1 MSRRRWGPRAL
12 RAVSLLC
19 LLVVAVVLV
28 RYARS
33 VDWHAVAASLA
44 ALPASTL
51 AGVAALT
58 LASYLVYGGY
68 DLAARAYAG
77 HPLSTRR
84 VLAISLSSYAFALN
98 LGALLGGAGLRYRM
112 YARSGLRN
120 GTIARI
126 VAFVVA
132 TNWLGYVALAGL
144 LFAAG
149 AIAPPPSLRI
159 TPSLLRAAGIA
170 MLLVACG
177 YLYACAAWR
186 GRTFHVRGHH
196 FRWPSLRLGLLQVAL
211 AAFDWALMGTLLWT
225 LLGPAYPW
233 PLVTATLLLSAVA
246 TALLHVPAGLGV
258 AEAVFVAVLAGGTP
272 EPRILAALL
281 AWRAAY
287 YLVPLVAAVAFYAG
301 VEARAGVARGARAD
315 AGPVS
320 RG

>member
-1 MSRRRWGPRAL
+1 MSRRRWVTRVL
-12 RAVSLLC
+12 RAVSVLFLL
-19 LLVVAVVLV
+19 LVAVVLV
-28 RYARS
+28 RYART
-33 VDWHAVAASLA
+33 VDWHAVAAALA
-44 ALPASTL
+44 ALPPATL
-51 AGVAALT
+51 AAVAAIT
-58 LASYLVYGGY
+58 VASYLVYGGY
-68 DLAARAYAG
+68 DLAARRYTG
-77 HPLSTRR
+77 HHLSTRR

-120 GTIARI
+120 GTIGRI

-132 TNWLGYVALAGL
+132 TNWLGYVALAGV

-149 AIAPPPSLRI
+149 TIAAPPGMAMSQGAM
-159 TPSLLRAAGIA
+159 TPGLLRALGVA
-170 MLLVACG
+170 MLAVAVA
-177 YLYACAAWR
+177 YLAACAAWR
-186 GRTFHVRGHH
+186 GRTFHLRGHH
-196 FRWPSLRLGLLQVAL
+196 FRWPSPRLGLVQVAL
-211 AAFDWALMGTLLWT
+211 AALDWALMGTLLWV

-272 EPRILAALL
+272 VPRILAALL

-301 VEARAGVARGARAD
+301 VEARAG
-315 AGPVS
+315 AGTVS

>member
-1 MSRRRWGPRAL
+1 MSRRRWVTRVL
-12 RAVSLLC
+12 RAVSVLFLL
-19 LLVVAVVLV
+19 LVAVVLV
-28 RYARS
+28 RYART
-33 VDWHAVAASLA
+33 VDWHAVAAALA
-44 ALPASTL
+44 ALPPATL
-51 AGVAALT
+51 AAVAAIT
-58 LASYLVYGGY
+58 VASYLVYGGY
-68 DLAARAYAG
+68 DLAARSYTG
-77 HPLSTRR
+77 HHLSTRR

-120 GTIARI
+120 GTIGRI

-132 TNWLGYVALAGL
+132 TNWLGYVALAGV

-149 AIAPPPSLRI
+149 TIAAPPGMAMSQGAM
-159 TPSLLRAAGIA
+159 TPGLLRALGVA
-170 MLLVACG
+170 MLAVAVA
-177 YLYACAAWR
+177 YLAACAAWR
-186 GRTFHVRGHH
+186 GRTFHLRGHH
-196 FRWPSLRLGLLQVAL
+196 FRWPSPRLGLVQVAL
-211 AAFDWALMGTLLWT
+211 AALDWALMGTLLWV

-301 VEARAGVARGARAD
+301 VEARAG
-315 AGPVS
+315 AGTVS

>member
-1 MSRRRWGPRAL
+1 MSRRRWVTRVL
-12 RAVSLLC
+12 RAVSVLFLL
-19 LLVVAVVLV
+19 LVAVVLV
-28 RYARS
+28 RYART
-33 VDWHAVAASLA
+33 VDWHAVAAALA
-44 ALPASTL
+44 ALPPATL
-51 AGVAALT
+51 AAVAAIT
-58 LASYLVYGGY
+58 VASYLVYGGY
-68 DLAARAYAG
+68 DLAARRYTG
-77 HPLSTRR
+77 HHLSTRR

-120 GTIARI
+120 GTIGRI

-132 TNWLGYVALAGL
+132 TNWLGYVALAGV

-149 AIAPPPSLRI
+149 TIAAPPGLAMSQGAM
-159 TPSLLRAAGIA
+159 TPGLLRALGVA
-170 MLLVACG
+170 MLAVAVA
-177 YLYACAAWR
+177 YLAACAAWR
-186 GRTFHVRGHH
+186 GRTFHLRGHH
-196 FRWPSLRLGLLQVAL
+196 FRWPSPRLGLVQVAL
-211 AAFDWALMGTLLWT
+211 AALDWALMGTLLWV

-287 YLVPLVAAVAFYAG
+287 YLVPLVAAVAFYVG
-301 VEARAGVARGARAD
+301 VEARAG
-315 AGPVS
+315 AGTVS

>member
-1 MSRRRWGPRAL
+1 L

-19 LLVVAVVLV
+19 VLVVAVLLV

-33 VDWHAVAASLA
+33 VDWRAVAATLF
-44 ALPASTL
+44 ALRPSTL
-51 AGVAALT
+51 AAVAALT

-68 DLAARAYAG
+68 DLAARRYTG
-77 HPLSTRR
+77 HGLSTRR

-132 TNWLGYVALAGL
+132 TNWLGYVALAGV

-149 AIAPPPSLRI
+149 TIVAPPGFRLAPW
-159 TPSLLRAAGIA
+159 LLRGLGVAMLVVAAG
-170 MLLVACG
+170 
-177 YLYACAAWR
+177 YLCACAAWH

-196 FRWPSLRLGLLQVAL
+196 FRWPSPRLGLVQLGL
-211 AAFDWALMGTLLWT
+211 AALDWALMGTLLWV
-225 LLGPAYPW
+225 LLGSAYPW
-233 PLVTATLLLSAVA
+233 TLVTATLLLSAVA

-287 YLVPLVAAVAFYAG
+287 YLLPLVAAAAFYAS
-301 VEARAGVARGARAD
+301 VEARAGA
-315 AGPVS
+315 VS
-320 RG
+320 RA

>member
-1 MSRRRWGPRAL
+1 MSRRRWVTRVL
-12 RAVSLLC
+12 RAVSVLFLL
-19 LLVVAVVLV
+19 LVAVVLV
-28 RYARS
+28 RYART
-33 VDWHAVAASLA
+33 VDWHAVAAALA
-44 ALPASTL
+44 ALPPATL
-51 AGVAALT
+51 AAVAGLT
-58 LASYLVYGGY
+58 LTSYLVYGGY
-68 DLAARAYAG
+68 DLAARRYTG
-77 HPLSTRR
+77 HHLSTRR

-120 GTIARI
+120 GTIGRI

-132 TNWLGYVALAGL
+132 TNWLGYVALAGV

-149 AIAPPPSLRI
+149 TIAAPPGMAMSQGAM
-159 TPSLLRAAGIA
+159 TPGLLRALGVA
-170 MLLVACG
+170 MLAVAVA
-177 YLYACAAWR
+177 YLAACAAWR
-186 GRTFHVRGHH
+186 GRTFHLRGHH
-196 FRWPSLRLGLLQVAL
+196 FRWPSPRLGLVQVAL
-211 AAFDWALMGTLLWT
+211 AALDWALMGTLLWV

-301 VEARAGVARGARAD
+301 VEARAG
-315 AGPVS
+315 AGTVS

>member
-1 MSRRRWGPRAL
+1 MSRRRWMTRVL
-12 RAVSLLC
+12 RAVSVLFLL
-19 LLVVAVVLV
+19 LVAVVLV
-28 RYARS
+28 RYART
-33 VDWHAVAASLA
+33 VDWHAVAAALA
-44 ALPASTL
+44 ALPPATL
-51 AGVAALT
+51 AAVAGVT

-68 DLAARAYAG
+68 DLAARSYTG
-77 HPLSTRR
+77 HHLPTRR

-120 GTIARI
+120 GTIGRI

-132 TNWLGYVALAGL
+132 TNWLGYVALAGV

-149 AIAPPPSLRI
+149 TIETPPALRMSPGVLRSLGVAMVAIA
-159 TPSLLRAAGIA
+159 A
-170 MLLVACG
+170 G
-177 YLYACAAWR
+177 YLAACAAWR
-186 GRTFHVRGHH
+186 GRTFHIRGHH
-196 FRWPSLRLGLLQVAL
+196 FRWPSPRLALVQIAL
-211 AAFDWALMGTLLWT
+211 AALDWALMGTLLWV

-258 AEAVFVAVLAGGTP
+258 AEAVFVAVLAGGVP

-301 VEARAGVARGARAD
+301 VEARPGTA
-315 AGPVS
+315 VS

>member
-1 MSRRRWGPRAL
+1 
-12 RAVSLLC
+12 
-19 LLVVAVVLV
+19 
-28 RYARS
+28 
-33 VDWHAVAASLA
+33 
-44 ALPASTL
+44 
-51 AGVAALT
+51 
-58 LASYLVYGGY
+58 
-68 DLAARAYAG
+68 
-77 HPLSTRR
+77 

-120 GTIARI
+120 GTIGRI

-132 TNWLGYVALAGL
+132 TNWLGYVALAGV

-149 AIAPPPSLRI
+149 TIAAPPGLAMSQGAM
-159 TPSLLRAAGIA
+159 TPGLLRALGVA
-170 MLLVACG
+170 MLAVAVA
-177 YLYACAAWR
+177 YLAACAAWR
-186 GRTFHVRGHH
+186 GRTFHLRGHH
-196 FRWPSLRLGLLQVAL
+196 FRWPSPRLGLVQVAL
-211 AAFDWALMGTLLWT
+211 AALDWALMGTLLWV

-301 VEARAGVARGARAD
+301 VEARAG
-315 AGPVS
+315 AGTVS

>member
-1 MSRRRWGPRAL
+1 MSRRRWATRVL
-12 RAVSLLC
+12 RAVSALFLL
-19 LLVVAVVLV
+19 LVAVVLV
-28 RYARS
+28 RYART
-33 VDWHAVAASLA
+33 VDWHAVAAALA
-44 ALPASTL
+44 ALPPATL
-51 AGVAALT
+51 AAVAALT

-68 DLAARAYAG
+68 DLAARSYTG
-77 HPLSTRR
+77 HHLSTRR

-120 GTIARI
+120 GTIGRI

-132 TNWLGYVALAGL
+132 TNWLGYVALAGV

-149 AIAPPPSLRI
+149 AIAVPPGLATSPGAMS
-159 TPSLLRAAGIA
+159 PGLLRALGVA
-170 MLLVACG
+170 MLAVAVA
-177 YLYACAAWR
+177 YLAACAAWR
-186 GRTFHVRGHH
+186 GRTFHLRGHH
-196 FRWPSLRLGLLQVAL
+196 FRWPTPRLGLVQVAL
-211 AAFDWALMGTLLWT
+211 AALDWALMGTLLWV

-287 YLVPLVAAVAFYAG
+287 YLVPLVAAIAFYAG
-301 VEARAGVARGARAD
+301 VEARAGAGA
-315 AGPVS
+315 VS

>member
-1 MSRRRWGPRAL
+1 
-12 RAVSLLC
+12 VSALC
-19 LLVVAVVLV
+19 LLVVATLLV
-28 RYARS
+28 RYARTI
-33 VDWHAVAASLA
+33 DWTAVAAALA
-44 ALPASTL
+44 ALPLST
-51 AGVAALT
+51 VAAVAGLT
-58 LASYLVYGGY
+58 VASYHAYGGY
-68 DLAARAYAG
+68 DLAARRYTG
-77 HPLSTRR
+77 HRLSTRR

-112 YARSGLRN
+112 YARSGLRT

-144 LFAAG
+144 LFATG
-149 AIAPPPSLRI
+149 AIAAPEALRI
-159 TPSLLRAAGIA
+159 TPLLLRATGVA
-170 MLLVACG
+170 MLLVACA
-177 YLYACAAWR
+177 YLCACTAWH

-196 FRWPSLRLGLLQVAL
+196 FRWPSPRLALLQVAM
-211 AAFDWALMGTLLWT
+211 AAFDWALMGTLLWV

-258 AEAVFVAVLAGGTP
+258 AEAVFIAVLAGGTP
-272 EPRILAALL
+272 EPRVLAALL

-287 YLVPLVAAVAFYAG
+287 YLVPLVAAIAFYAG
-301 VEARAGVARGARAD
+301 VEARAGVAADARAD
-315 AGPVS
+315 ADPVS

>member
-1 MSRRRWGPRAL
+1 MSRRRWGRHAV
-12 RAVSLLC
+12 RAVSVLC
-19 LLVVAVVLV
+19 LLLVGVLLV
-28 RYARS
+28 RYART
-33 VDWHAVAASLA
+33 VDWRAVADALA

-51 AGVAALT
+51 AAVAALT
-58 LASYLVYGGY
+58 VASYFVYGGY
-68 DLAARAYAG
+68 DLAARRYTDHHLG
-77 HPLSTRR
+77 TRR
-84 VLAISLSSYAFALN
+84 VMAISLSSYAFALN

-120 GTIARI
+120 GTIGRI

-132 TNWLGYVALAGL
+132 TNWLGYVALAGA

-149 AIAPPPSLRI
+149 TLPALPGMRLPAG
-159 TPSLLRAAGIA
+159 LLRGVGFA
-170 MLLVACG
+170 MLLVAG
-177 YLYACAAWR
+177 AYLCACAAWR

-196 FRWPSLRLGLLQVAL
+196 FRWPSPRLGLLQLGL
-211 AAFDWALMGTLLWT
+211 AALDWALMGTLLWV
-225 LLGPAYPW
+225 LIGPAYPW

-287 YLVPLVAAVAFYAG
+287 YLLPLAAAVAFYAG
-301 VEARAGVARGARAD
+301 VEARAGV
-315 AGPVS
+315 S

>member
-1 MSRRRWGPRAL
+1 L
-12 RAVSLLC
+12 RAVSVLC
-19 LLVVAVVLV
+19 LLVVAAVLV
-28 RYARS
+28 RYART
-33 VDWHAVAASLA
+33 VDWKAVAASLA

-51 AGVAALT
+51 AAVAALT

-68 DLAARAYAG
+68 DLAARRYAG
-77 HPLSTRR
+77 HRLSTRR

-132 TNWLGYVALAGL
+132 TNWLGYVALAGV

-149 AIAPPPSLRI
+149 AIAAPPSLRI

-170 MLLVACG
+170 MLLVAVA
-177 YLYACAAWR
+177 YLCACAAWR

-196 FRWPSLRLGLLQVAL
+196 FRWPSLRLGLLQTAL
-211 AAFDWALMGTLLWT
+211 AAFDWALMGTLLWV

-301 VEARAGVARGARAD
+301 VEARAGVRAGAGAGAD
-315 AGPVS
+315 VDPVS

>member
-1 MSRRRWGPRAL
+1 L
-12 RAVSLLC
+12 RAVSALC
-19 LLVVAVVLV
+19 LLVVAAVLV

-33 VDWHAVAASLA
+33 VDWKAVAASLA

-51 AGVAALT
+51 AAVAALT

-68 DLAARAYAG
+68 DLAARRYTG
-77 HPLSTRR
+77 HRLPTGR

-120 GTIARI
+120 GTIGRI

-132 TNWLGYVALAGL
+132 TNWLGYVVLAGT

-149 AIAPPPSLRI
+149 AIAVPPGLAMSQGAMSPG
-159 TPSLLRAAGIA
+159 LLRALGVA
-170 MLLVACG
+170 MLAVAAA
-177 YLYACAAWR
+177 YLAACRAWH
-186 GRTFHVRGHH
+186 GRTFHLRGHH
-196 FRWPSLRLGLLQVAL
+196 FRWPSPRLGLLQAAL
-211 AAFDWALMGTLLWT
+211 AAFDWALMGTLLWV

-258 AEAVFVAVLAGGTP
+258 AEAVFVAVLAGGSP

-301 VEARAGVARGARAD
+301 VEARAGAD
-315 AGPVS
+315 PVS

>member
-1 MSRRRWGPRAL
+1 MSRRRWVTRVL
-12 RAVSLLC
+12 RAVSVLFLL
-19 LLVVAVVLV
+19 LVAVVLV
-28 RYARS
+28 RYART
-33 VDWHAVAASLA
+33 VDWHAVAAALA
-44 ALPASTL
+44 ALPPATL
-51 AGVAALT
+51 AAVAAIT
-58 LASYLVYGGY
+58 VASYLVYGGY
-68 DLAARAYAG
+68 DLAARRYTG
-77 HPLSTRR
+77 HHLSTRR

-120 GTIARI
+120 GTIGRI

-132 TNWLGYVALAGL
+132 TNWLGYVALAGV

-149 AIAPPPSLRI
+149 TIAAPPGMAMSQGAM
-159 TPSLLRAAGIA
+159 TPGLLRALGVA
-170 MLLVACG
+170 MLAVAVA
-177 YLYACAAWR
+177 YLAACAAWR
-186 GRTFHVRGHH
+186 GRTFHLRGHH
-196 FRWPSLRLGLLQVAL
+196 FRWPSPRLGLVQVAL
-211 AAFDWALMGTLLWT
+211 AALDWALMGTLLWV

-301 VEARAGVARGARAD
+301 VEARAG
-315 AGPVS
+315 AGTVS